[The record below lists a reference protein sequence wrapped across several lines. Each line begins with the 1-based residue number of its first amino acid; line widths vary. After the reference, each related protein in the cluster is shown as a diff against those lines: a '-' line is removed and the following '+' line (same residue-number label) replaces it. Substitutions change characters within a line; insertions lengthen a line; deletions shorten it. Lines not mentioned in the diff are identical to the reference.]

1 VARLPPYPNEKIK
14 HMKKTLLAC
23 ALGLTLLGSSCL
35 GPNKTWNSLH
45 DWNTK
50 VSESK
55 WGNEAIFFG
64 LTIIPVYSLV
74 YLWDILVMNSIDFW
88 SSDHPVAGK

>member
-1 VARLPPYPNEKIK
+1 
-14 HMKKTLLAC
+14 MKKTFLAC
-23 ALGLTLLGSSCL
+23 ALGLTLLGTSCL

-50 VSESK
+50 VSDSK

-74 YLWDILVMNSIDFW
+74 YLFDILITNSIDFW
-88 SSDHPVAGK
+88 GDAPAAGK

>member
-1 VARLPPYPNEKIK
+1 MTLRGRWLRVRRQPCRDRSKRLDRLR
-14 HMKKTLLAC
+14 T
-23 ALGLTLLGSSCL
+23 SCL

-50 VSESK
+50 VSDSK

-74 YLWDILVMNSIDFW
+74 YLFDILITNSIDFW
-88 SSDHPVAGK
+88 GDHPTAGK